1 MCYDPVSS
9 GFIGILPDRPMIIPV
24 EVRSALELV
33 YFELVLPQGSDV
45 LVLLGRP
52 MRASCPAML
61 QLSRICFSRSLGIA
75 VAQ

>member
-1 MCYDPVSS
+1 MRDVYLCYDLISS
-9 GFIGILPDRPMIIPV
+9 GFIEILPDRPMIIPV

-52 MRASCPAML
+52 M
-61 QLSRICFSRSLGIA
+61 
-75 VAQ
+75 